1 MKANECVSF
10 LLVNDK
16 NVLLEK
22 RSKNKKLDPGLIAL
36 PGGHIEAGESREQAL
51 KRELMEELNLV
62 YESFGYLC
70 SLYHPTT
77 ELQLIHYY
85 VVSKWQ
91 GEMKA
96 LEADEVTWFP
106 ISDAPVEIEADKV
119 ALSEYQRLLSTQ
131 NVSF

>member
-1 MKANECVSF
+1 MKVHECVSF
-10 LLVNDK
+10 MLFDDK
-16 NVLLEK
+16 NVLLER

-36 PGGHIEAGESREQAL
+36 PGGHIEAGENREQAL
-51 KRELMEELNLV
+51 NRELMEELNLV
-62 YESFGYLC
+62 SESFAYLC

-91 GEMKA
+91 GEMKV
-96 LEADEVTWFP
+96 LEADEVTWFA

-119 ALSEYQRLLSTQ
+119 ALSEYRRLLSTQ
-131 NVSF
+131 KFSF